1 MADVEF
7 TCDLTERLAPLPQV
21 WRHSVGS
28 GHAPLALRAD
38 YQSQLGR
45 CRAELGFGYVRFH
58 GLLSDDLGTLI
69 SQNDRLLYSFLGAD
83 RIIDYLLSIGMRPF
97 VELSF
102 MPEALASGRK
112 TVFRYRA
119 NVTPPSDYEAW
130 SELIRRLV
138 SHWVDRYGAEEVREW
153 FLEVWNEPNL
163 KAFWAGSRDQYFRLY
178 RCTADAIKSVDASLR
193 VGGPAT
199 AKNAWIEE
207 LLDFCER
214 EDVPAD
220 FVTTHH
226 YPTDAFGRPD
236 DDTVAQ
242 LAESRRSV
250 LREQAQD
257 ARRRAGSRPLYYT
270 EWNTSS
276 NPRDPLHDE
285 PYAAAFVVKTV
296 MEASNSV
303 DGYAFWTFS
312 DIFEENYLPSV
323 PFHGGFG
330 LLTLHGV
337 AKPTYRAYQ
346 VLRGLGDELMLVDGH
361 HPTLDAWVVRGPD
374 SVAVLTT
381 NHALP
386 RHPIEDQRVSVR
398 ISGIARPS
406 EVSMRRIDGT
416 HANAK
421 RAWLDMG
428 APEYPDD
435 RQLDELHDASRLT
448 EESCSW
454 SFDDGTVLLSFVV
467 PSHGVAS
474 VTLLVDRKQAHGA
487 P

>member
-1 MADVEF
+1 
-7 TCDLTERLAPLPQV
+7 
-21 WRHSVGS
+21 
-28 GHAPLALRAD
+28 
-38 YQSQLGR
+38 
-45 CRAELGFGYVRFH
+45 
-58 GLLSDDLGTLI
+58 
-69 SQNDRLLYSFLGAD
+69 
-83 RIIDYLLSIGMRPF
+83 
-97 VELSF
+97 
-102 MPEALASGRK
+102 
-112 TVFRYRA
+112 
-119 NVTPPSDYEAW
+119 
-130 SELIRRLV
+130 
-138 SHWVDRYGAEEVREW
+138 
-153 FLEVWNEPNL
+153 
-163 KAFWAGSRDQYFRLY
+163 
-178 RCTADAIKSVDASLR
+178 
-193 VGGPAT
+193 
-199 AKNAWIEE
+199 
-207 LLDFCER
+207 
-214 EDVPAD
+214 
-220 FVTTHH
+220 
-226 YPTDAFGRPD
+226 
-236 DDTVAQ
+236 
-242 LAESRRSV
+242 
-250 LREQAQD
+250 
-257 ARRRAGSRPLYYT
+257 
-270 EWNTSS
+270 
-276 NPRDPLHDE
+276 
-285 PYAAAFVVKTV
+285 